1 MKRSLLILTLFSSMT
16 FANQQDLAKGRETIS
31 KMQGCYLVDYS
42 YVETEALKQ
51 GYSLDRRVYDV
62 NKNKSMK
69 EWIYMEDIS
78 PTHVRLQHVL
88 FGVSL
93 DGKVMEGTQLRH
105 QAEDWEF
112 NAPYLYEFVGPA
124 HWEVRDLKLAPNMW
138 TRRITSLDD
147 GLRYQCASDWNFKNE
162 SPEWSC
168 ANLAPIPGRETRDMK
183 RKDYNVLDRVTR
195 VMIYRGSWLERQDNT
210 KVIFNSE
217 TQAQTPLAKETGK
230 NWYMRLPDSE
240 CKAAQDFVKPRQA
253 FWTLLREVWHDI
265 LDGKSSF
272 REKVVTDGTSRYL
285 EILNLEEDYLEQDLS
300 DKNTREKAKAAILK
314 SIEKFRDQ
322 SK

>member
-1 MKRSLLILTLFSSMT
+1 MKFSLLVLTLFSSLVM
-16 FANQQDLAKGRETIS
+16 AKQDDLAKGRETLA

-51 GYSLDRRVYDV
+51 GYVLDHRVYDV

-78 PTHVRLQHVL
+78 PNHVRLQHIL

-93 DGKVMEGTQLRH
+93 DGKVMEGSELRH

-112 NAPYLYEFVGPA
+112 NAPYLYNFVAPGQ
-124 HWEVRDLKLAPNMW
+124 WEVRDLRASPNMW

-147 GLRYQCASDWNFKNE
+147 GLRYQCMSDWNFTNE

-168 ANLAPIPGRETRDMK
+168 ANLAPIPGREFRDMK
-183 RKDYNVLDRVTR
+183 RKDYNELDRFTR
-195 VMIYRGSWLERQDNT
+195 IMVYRGNWLERQENT
-210 KVIFNSE
+210 KIVFDKDSKVS
-217 TQAQTPLAKETGK
+217 TPLAKETGK
-230 NWYMRLPDSE
+230 NWYVRLPDSE
-240 CKAAQDFVKPRQA
+240 CKAAQDFAKPRKE
-253 FWTLLREVWHDI
+253 FWSILRETWAEV
-265 LDGKSSF
+265 LDGKSPF
-272 REKVVTDGTSRYL
+272 HEKIVTDGTSRYL

-300 DKNTREKAKAAILK
+300 DAKTRAKAKSDILK
-314 SIEKFRDQ
+314 SIQKFRE
-322 SK
+322 